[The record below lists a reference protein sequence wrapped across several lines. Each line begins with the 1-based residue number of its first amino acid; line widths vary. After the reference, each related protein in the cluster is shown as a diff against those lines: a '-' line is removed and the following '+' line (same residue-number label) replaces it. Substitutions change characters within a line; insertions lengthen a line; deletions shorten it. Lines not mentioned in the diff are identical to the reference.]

1 MVLAVS
7 DRVARPWHGHDDGIG
22 LQDDYH
28 AQNIAAF
35 WSTVMQM
42 PSRLRVEDSR
52 SPKDDVRG
60 LLVAA
65 SPTEHLEIAV

>member
-35 WSTVMQM
+35 WSTVMQT
-42 PSRLRVEDSR
+42 PSRLRVEVSR
-52 SPKDDVRG
+52 SPKD
-60 LLVAA
+60 AA
-65 SPTEHLEIAV
+65 RAL

>member
-1 MVLAVS
+1 MELAVS

-28 AQNIAAF
+28 AQVVAAF

-42 PSRLRVEDSR
+42 PSRLRAGDSR
-52 SPKDDVRG
+52 SPKDDERG
-60 LLVAA
+60 LLVA

>member
-42 PSRLRVEDSR
+42 PSRLRAGDSR
-52 SPKDDVRG
+52 SPKDDERG
-60 LLVAA
+60 LLVA